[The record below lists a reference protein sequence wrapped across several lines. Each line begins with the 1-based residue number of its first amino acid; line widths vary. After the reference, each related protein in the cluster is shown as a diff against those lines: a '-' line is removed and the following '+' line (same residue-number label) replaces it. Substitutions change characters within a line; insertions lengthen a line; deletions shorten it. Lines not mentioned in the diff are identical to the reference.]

1 MAFAS
6 PTAAFTNADAVA
18 FIPETWSDVVN
29 EPNFPKAVL
38 SNFVTD
44 LSPYMAEDSDICH
57 VPDIYTNVFSV
68 QTQSTQGNGVV
79 DASPTSVDTTLT
91 VNLHKYVAW
100 IMGDLTIKQL
110 KKSYSLNEKYAR
122 EAKNLLT
129 QALEDSLAAL
139 WSSLAATG
147 AADTATV
154 LTDLEIRTAIETLD
168 AQDFDLTETAFFFH
182 PYVYWLQVSG
192 IQKYYDGSISTQ
204 NPGLIRS
211 GNFGPMDFSRGYRG
225 ELYGQPIYTTSRIVS
240 GLNTYRNLFLH
251 KSAFGFA
258 IQTSGVASEMG
269 GAARLRVQSAYL
281 LQNLG
286 TLTVVDIIYGVAVLR
301 STAGVR
307 VNAKSNATTS

>member
-18 FIPETWSDVVN
+18 FIPEVWSDVVN
-29 EPNFPKAVL
+29 EPNFPKAVI

-44 LSPYMAEDSDICH
+44 LSAYMAADSDIVH

-68 QTQSTQGNGVV
+68 QTQSTQGNAVV
-79 DASPTSVDTTLT
+79 DASPTSIDTTLT

-110 KKSYSLNEKYAR
+110 RKSYGLNEKYAR

-129 QALEDSLAAL
+129 QALEDSLFGL
-139 WSSLAATG
+139 WSSLSTNTVG
-147 AADTATV
+147 DTATV

-168 AQDFDLTETAFFFH
+168 AANFDLTDTAFFFH
-182 PYVYWLQVSG
+182 PYVYWLQVAG
-192 IQKYYDGSISTQ
+192 IQKFYDGSISTQ
-204 NPGLIRS
+204 NPGLIRT

-225 ELYGQPIYTTSRIVS
+225 ELYGQPIYTSSRVVS

-258 IQTSGVASEMG
+258 IQSSGAASEMG
-269 GAARLRVQSAYL
+269 GAARIRVQSQYM

-286 TLTVVDIIYGVAVLR
+286 NLTVVDIIYGVAVLR
-301 STAGVR
+301 EPAAVV
-307 VNAKSNATTS
+307 VNAKSNASTS

>member
-18 FIPETWSDVVN
+18 FIPEVWSDIVN
-29 EPNFPKAVL
+29 EPNFPKAVI

-44 LSPYMAEDSDICH
+44 LSSYMAADSDIVH
-57 VPDIYTNVFSV
+57 VPDIYTNLFSV
-68 QTQSTQGNGVV
+68 QTQSTQGNAVV
-79 DASPTSVDTTLT
+79 DASPTSIDTTLT

-100 IMGDLTIKQL
+100 IFGDLTLKQL
-110 KKSYSLNEKYAR
+110 KKSYGLNEKYAR

-129 QALEDSLAAL
+129 QALEDSLFGL
-139 WSSLAATG
+139 WSSLSTHTVG
-147 AADTATV
+147 DTATV

-168 AQDFDLTETAFFFH
+168 AANFDLTDTAFFFH
-182 PYVYWLQVSG
+182 PYVYWLQVAG
-192 IQKYYDGSISTQ
+192 IQKFYDGSISTQ
-204 NPGLIRS
+204 NPGLIRT

-225 ELYGQPIYTTSRIVS
+225 ELYGQPIYTSSRVVS

-258 IQTSGVASEMG
+258 IQSSGSASDMG
-269 GAARLRVQSAYL
+269 GAARIRVQSQYM

-286 TLTVVDIIYGVAVLR
+286 NLTVVDIIYGVAVLR
-301 STAGVR
+301 EPAAVL
-307 VNAKSNATTS
+307 VNAKATATTS